1 MIKETKNR
9 WLVEVTCVFLS
20 IFILLPFY
28 IVTVNSFKGLEEAA
42 MMSFKLPEVWVVLEN
57 YMKVFKSANI
67 LRAFINS
74 LIISISSVSLII
86 VCSSMAGFV
95 IQRRKDRWIQVLFNI
110 ILVGMIIPANLVNT
124 YFLCKALHLTTS
136 LMGIIVVLATLNVPV
151 STFIYVGFYKSIPR
165 EIDEA
170 AIVDGCGTLRLFF
183 NIIFPLLKP
192 ATATVIIINFIAVWN
207 DFTAS
212 IFFLNSPKKVS
223 MVLTQYLFMG
233 AKASEWN
240 LVFADVVLCS
250 LPMLIIFFI
259 FQRHIISGMV
269 AGSVKG

>member
-1 MIKETKNR
+1 MKTSKNK
-9 WLVEVTCVFLS
+9 WIFEVICVLLS
-20 IFILLPFY
+20 VLILIPFY
-28 IVTVNSFKGLEEAA
+28 IVTINSFKGLEEASL
-42 MMSFKLPEVWVVLEN
+42 MGFQLPKVWTVFEN
-57 YMKVFKSANI
+57 YTKVFKDAHI

-74 LIISISSVSLII
+74 LTISVSSVLLIVI
-86 VCSSMAGFV
+86 SSSMAGFI
-95 IQRRKDRWIQVLFNI
+95 IQRRIDRWIQVLFNVLLI
-110 ILVGMIIPANLVNT
+110 GMIIPANLVNT
-124 YFLCKALHLTTS
+124 YFLCKSLHLTSS
-136 LMGIIVVLATLNVPV
+136 LLGIIVVLATLNIPV

-165 EIDEA
+165 ELDEA

-233 AKASEWN
+233 AKASDWN

-250 LPMLIIFFI
+250 LPMLIIFVL
-259 FQRHIISGMV
+259 FQRYIISGMV